1 MVCASLVEL
10 MECIY
15 LKYREIMPGD
25 LMKNQDTMQAVYHI
39 EYPIETNLIRSIRS
53 NNLQSQEIIHSLVAT
68 WKTWASPI
76 YYQHRSTHI
85 CTTCGRELRR
95 MNTHGCGSRNTF
107 KKHILIERNSSKHQ
121 DLQSMAVPT
130 M

>member
-1 MVCASLVEL
+1 MAMVCASLVEF
-10 MECIY
+10 MEFIY

-85 CTTCGRELRR
+85 CTTCGRELR
-95 MNTHGCGSRNTF
+95 
-107 KKHILIERNSSKHQ
+107 
-121 DLQSMAVPT
+121 
-130 M
+130 